1 MTLTAIAL
9 WALVLALGLLTSSGI
24 FEARVIVPL
33 WANDP
38 PASLTAFHAQ
48 PRKPDSGRRLWII
61 LTPMTTLISLFNLVL
76 AFRSHD
82 PMRSWWIA
90 SSGTIVLVTVITY
103 AYFVPELL
111 RFERTAAQPPADI
124 APRVR
129 RWTALNL
136 VRGALVAASWIAA
149 LKVFSSIL

>member
-1 MTLTAIAL
+1 M
-9 WALVLALGLLTSSGI
+9 
-24 FEARVIVPL
+24 PL

-48 PRKPDSGRRLWII
+48 PRKPESGRRLWII
-61 LTPMTTLISLFNLVL
+61 LTPITTLVSLFNLVL

-90 SSGTIVLVTVITY
+90 SSGTVVVVMVITY